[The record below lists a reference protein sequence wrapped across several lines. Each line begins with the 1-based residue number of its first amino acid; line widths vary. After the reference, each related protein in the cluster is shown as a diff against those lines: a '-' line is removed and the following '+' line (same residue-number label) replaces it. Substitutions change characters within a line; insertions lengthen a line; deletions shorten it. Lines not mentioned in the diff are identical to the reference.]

1 MNREGRARWTMT
13 LRLYRLPS
21 TIHDEHV
28 RPSHLDYDTETLQTI
43 LYSTR
48 RQVMPSSLDYDT
60 ETLQTTLTIQDEHV
74 RQSTMGY
81 NTETLQNILY
91 YTR

>member
-1 MNREGRARWTMT
+1 MTLRTYQLPSNIHDDRNKSPLDRT

-28 RPSHLDYDTETLQTI
+28 GPSQLDYKIETLQTI

-48 RQVMPSSLDYDT
+48 LQVKPSHWTMTRDSIDYP
-60 ETLQTTLTIQDEHV
+60 LLY
-74 RQSTMGY
+74 TMTGKAE
-81 NTETLQNILY
+81 NFGL
-91 YTR
+91 